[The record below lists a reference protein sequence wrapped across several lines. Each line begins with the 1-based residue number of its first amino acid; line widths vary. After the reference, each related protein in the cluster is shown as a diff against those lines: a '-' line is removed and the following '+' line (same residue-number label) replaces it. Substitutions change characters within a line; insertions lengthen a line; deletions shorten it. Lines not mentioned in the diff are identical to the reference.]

1 MSSSFQKT
9 ITSFIILLA
18 LLMLGCRI
26 MKAQGPQRRLTIEE
40 FLLSEHIT
48 SETLSIQGRY
58 DGVLD
63 STRLII
69 KLKSNEYIIPIQ
81 ILNNDLNA
89 KKRFKSQRLRTGDS
103 IITIGRSALIDI
115 ANKNLYRGL
124 EKAIIQ
130 LVDTTEKKPSFKGGS
145 ADEFSKWVNNHLKYP
160 KIAKENGVQGRVTLE
175 FTIETDGRLTN
186 ARVLR
191 GVDPSL
197 DAEALRVVRKSPK
210 WKPGEQRGKPVKVTY
225 TFPVIFQLR

>member
-1 MSSSFQKT
+1 MSSSLQKT

-26 MKAQGPQRRLTIEE
+26 MKAQEPQQRLTIEE

-69 KLKSNEYIIPIQ
+69 KLKSNDYIIPIQ

-89 KKRFKSQRLRTGDS
+89 KKRFKSQKLRTGDS

-115 ANKNLYRGL
+115 ANKNTYRGL

-145 ADEFSKWVNNHLKYP
+145 ADE
-160 KIAKENGVQGRVTLE
+160 
-175 FTIETDGRLTN
+175 
-186 ARVLR
+186 
-191 GVDPSL
+191 
-197 DAEALRVVRKSPK
+197 
-210 WKPGEQRGKPVKVTY
+210 
-225 TFPVIFQLR
+225 